1 MSTDDESFHPLG
13 NEWEGELESMLD
25 DTEYDSQLGMDMA
38 RDAMRVTEGELSE
51 AEFHE
56 KYHDD
61 VMEEFGED
69 ERPTKEAYE
78 KAQEE
83 AKGTFSRMV
92 DKFDGDGEQTRREAM
107 KKMGVGAAAVG
118 VGAWGTVDD
127 GPEASVAEGGH
138 GGGTETHEHPDTQ
151 WGMTIDLERCD
162 GCLTC
167 MTACQQENDLDQ
179 GVNWMY
185 VMAWEDRNHSS
196 PDGGQGLVDSGA
208 YTDFNMGSDF
218 NMLVRPCQHC
228 TDAPCEKVCPTTAR
242 HTRDKDGIVL
252 TDYDVCIGCRYCQV
266 ACPYGVN
273 YFQWEDPSVEYEDID
288 GLENPEDPDE
298 ITHAE
303 YEHGERWVD
312 SRAPRGVMSKCTF
325 CPSMQDGKQGD
336 EQVGT
341 TACES
346 ACPPNAIQFGDVN
359 DEKSD
364 PYQHREHPVKSRAV
378 AHLSGDHISSNR
390 YIPDP
395 ETIDETLSEGDDLES
410 AIEALDAANESRTF
424 DEEVLSMM
432 KAIDIVSER
441 LEPGDNKNTT
451 LLQNE
456 RTILESL
463 DAIEGYVDLESEEA
477 LETLRLA
484 DGSEQEA
491 QAQLQQYV
499 GNPSSFN
506 LLDHIGTN
514 PNVTYLGDE
523 PGTNAYQVEGPTKY
537 EDAGLLDR
545 RQEKL
550 DDETVGHIDGV
561 SL

>member
-167 MTACQQENDLDQ
+167 MTACQQENDLDA

-303 YEHGERWVD
+303 YEHGTRWVD

-325 CPSMQDGKQGD
+325 CPTMQDGKQGD

-364 PYQHREHPVKSRAV
+364 SYQHREHPVKSRAV

-390 YIPDP
+390 YVPGP
-395 ETIDETLSEGDDLES
+395 ETVNETLSESDDIES
-410 AIEALDAANESRTF
+410 AIAALDAANESRTF

-451 LLQNE
+451 MIQNE

-477 LETLRLA
+477 LDTLNLD
-484 DGSEQEA
+484 DGSEENA
-491 QAQLQQYV
+491 RFQLQQYV

-514 PNVTYLGDE
+514 PNVTYLGAE
-523 PGTNAYQVEGPTKY
+523 PGSDAYQVDGPTKY
-537 EDAGLLDR
+537 EDAGLLDK

-550 DDETVGHIDGV
+550 DNETVGHIDGV

>member
-38 RDAMRVTEGELSE
+38 RDAMRVTNGELSE

-78 KAQEE
+78 AAQEE
-83 AKGTFSRMV
+83 TKGTVSRML
-92 DKFDGDGEQTRREAM
+92 DKFDGDGEQTRRETM

-138 GGGTETHEHPDTQ
+138 GSSTETHEKPDTQ

-167 MTACQQENDLDQ
+167 MQACKQENDLDA

-185 VMAWEDRNHSS
+185 VMAWEDRNHTS
-196 PDGGQGLVDSGA
+196 PEGGQGVRESGT

-273 YFQWEDPSVEYEDID
+273 YFQWDEPSVAYDDID
-288 GLENPEDPDE
+288 GLESPEDPDQ

-303 YEHGERWVD
+303 YEHGTRWVD

-325 CPSMQDGKQGD
+325 CPTMQDGKQG
-336 EQVGT
+336 EEKVGT

-364 PYQHREHPVKSRAV
+364 SYQHREHPVKSRAI
-378 AHLSGDHISSNR
+378 AHLSGDHVSSGR
-390 YIPDP
+390 YVPDP
-395 ETIDETLSEGDDLES
+395 ETVDSTLSDGDDLQS
-410 AIEALDAANESRTF
+410 AIEALDTAGESDTF

-432 KAIDIVSER
+432 KAIDIISEG
-441 LEPGDNKNTT
+441 LEPEGNANTT
-451 LLQNE
+451 LIESEAAL
-456 RTILESL
+456 LESL
-463 DAIEGYVDLESEEA
+463 DAIESYVNLETEEA
-477 LETLRLA
+477 LDTLDLG

-491 QAQLQQYV
+491 RFQLQQYV
-499 GNPSSFN
+499 GESSAFN
-506 LLDHIGTN
+506 LLDDIGTN
-514 PNVTYLGDE
+514 PNVTYLGAE
-523 PGTNAYQVEGPTKY
+523 PGTNARQVEGPTKY
-537 EDAGLLDR
+537 EDVGLLDK
-545 RQEKL
+545 RQEEL
-550 DDETVGHIDGV
+550 DKGTVGHIDGV